1 MPTGN
6 GSQAAIASS
15 QSSIPTL
22 WLPAT
27 TSKGIIKRR
36 VVNIPSSQEN
46 LLQSD
51 AAWLDS
57 SGLPGHDYKPMP
69 DKLLKRLQKA
79 MQKRRQVSSAPSKKP
94 PLSQEVPVGRTNIQ
108 TAPVAT
114 KDLKT
119 AVESQTV
126 KSALPTKYNAVT
138 AVAALTPNVAR
149 APAQTATQAKQAYLA
164 QITTKLAEEPI
175 TTSVRATPK
184 QTTPKQTPAS
194 RRLAVQE
201 AARAVTITGES
212 APLASSA
219 TKTQTPAKDAS
230 RPINVGSDSAVTT
243 TQRQVASVTKP
254 DPLDG
259 KDVSRPAL
267 PALTQ
272 KTSPPLPPPPPATL
286 EKAKTQTA
294 TVQTAVVQTA
304 IVQTTVVQTVE
315 EEPEAEEE
323 AEEEQQHPGEL
334 RRSPS
339 WPDQLA
345 SDDYNSDNEAS
356 DEDGE
361 FIDGSDNV
369 DVHDSKLA
377 RRPQEIEIQQ
387 KVQQQQQQQLPN
399 AASTLPALDP
409 KKFPQA
415 NIAYSS
421 SPAAMDVEVP
431 NALGERRSSVVSRDG
446 QDLSSRVVQPPPNSS
461 PPPPGTPAAM
471 LRRLNRQSSSHAANG
486 TETSLAAKPV
496 GDASLS
502 PQLAAVDT
510 AAPQKAVR
518 PRRRLMKAPVFPA
531 SSTVSSLKAR
541 PSMADLRSNSAH
553 ASRRSSLA
561 SLSTGG
567 QYSSPMRTPALE
579 RVRAKPRA
587 ADVGDMSRRET
598 SIPLVAAAPAL
609 ESPSLS
615 AARLVS
621 AHREPRPLEESRN
634 APLPIF
640 QTVVSS
646 PAASTAVKDAPAP
659 RPMSPVLQ
667 TWMLPYEA
675 FVAAYPDYKGDLE
688 DFLRACYALQHTGAG
703 ALPPSF
709 LFDDVIHAFL
719 DYIEYIHEAR
729 FADAQPPQNL
739 AHWYNLHATGLICK
753 KSVVT
758 RDNVASILR
767 AYPDEV
773 RAIAQNAVVPSKAA
787 AASVVEGV
795 SAAAV
800 NGTTPGQT
808 LLADEQPE
816 DPTPFYQSFPP
827 GRPFHNTENQHTS
840 SQVTSSG
847 RPNSILQVLQDF
859 RGSNSTNEG
868 GLRHGQGRME
878 SPPLHGVFG
887 GDYNDCDISLD
898 HSVSQ
903 GLSSQDPGLGYTQD
917 GRNSPLG
924 QTRHLFEAT
933 QSSRLEEAD
942 QGLSEVQSSS
952 PIPSVLLPLDINKQI
967 GITQSSAELQRQR
980 QSPIPGEPV
989 VHRELVE
996 ETPAKHMVI
1005 SQKRSRRVSK
1015 STLLAPPTAVDANG
1029 APKTKVRPVMASH
1042 SSPRHEVVENANA
1055 DDDATFDDARAQG
1068 ARAEEHDDA
1077 ELYDTTIMSAQSA
1090 VESSWRLSPKPPP
1103 TKRSAAMQQ
1112 ERRRITIA
1120 ASDIGMVARMAAA
1133 EEVERVA
1140 PKRKLPKSMVRPGK
1154 CKSADPAASSEPVAA
1169 PPAYVATPV
1178 TGEPPKKKKKKSGH
1192 RQSTGGDL
1200 ALSASERFR
1209 KFLEKKVAEGLSE
1222 EC

>member
-1 MPTGN
+1 
-6 GSQAAIASS
+6 
-15 QSSIPTL
+15 
-22 WLPAT
+22 
-27 TSKGIIKRR
+27 
-36 VVNIPSSQEN
+36 
-46 LLQSD
+46 
-51 AAWLDS
+51 
-57 SGLPGHDYKPMP
+57 
-69 DKLLKRLQKA
+69 
-79 MQKRRQVSSAPSKKP
+79 
-94 PLSQEVPVGRTNIQ
+94 
-108 TAPVAT
+108 
-114 KDLKT
+114 
-119 AVESQTV
+119 
-126 KSALPTKYNAVT
+126 
-138 AVAALTPNVAR
+138 
-149 APAQTATQAKQAYLA
+149 
-164 QITTKLAEEPI
+164 
-175 TTSVRATPK
+175 
-184 QTTPKQTPAS
+184 
-194 RRLAVQE
+194 
-201 AARAVTITGES
+201 
-212 APLASSA
+212 
-219 TKTQTPAKDAS
+219 
-230 RPINVGSDSAVTT
+230 
-243 TQRQVASVTKP
+243 
-254 DPLDG
+254 
-259 KDVSRPAL
+259 
-267 PALTQ
+267 
-272 KTSPPLPPPPPATL
+272 
-286 EKAKTQTA
+286 
-294 TVQTAVVQTA
+294 
-304 IVQTTVVQTVE
+304 
-315 EEPEAEEE
+315 
-323 AEEEQQHPGEL
+323 
-334 RRSPS
+334 
-339 WPDQLA
+339 
-345 SDDYNSDNEAS
+345 
-356 DEDGE
+356 
-361 FIDGSDNV
+361 
-369 DVHDSKLA
+369 
-377 RRPQEIEIQQ
+377 
-387 KVQQQQQQQLPN
+387 
-399 AASTLPALDP
+399 
-409 KKFPQA
+409 
-415 NIAYSS
+415 
-421 SPAAMDVEVP
+421 
-431 NALGERRSSVVSRDG
+431 
-446 QDLSSRVVQPPPNSS
+446 
-461 PPPPGTPAAM
+461 
-471 LRRLNRQSSSHAANG
+471 
-486 TETSLAAKPV
+486 
-496 GDASLS
+496 
-502 PQLAAVDT
+502 
-510 AAPQKAVR
+510 
-518 PRRRLMKAPVFPA
+518 
-531 SSTVSSLKAR
+531 
-541 PSMADLRSNSAH
+541 
-553 ASRRSSLA
+553 
-561 SLSTGG
+561 
-567 QYSSPMRTPALE
+567 
-579 RVRAKPRA
+579 
-587 ADVGDMSRRET
+587 
-598 SIPLVAAAPAL
+598 
-609 ESPSLS
+609 
-615 AARLVS
+615 
-621 AHREPRPLEESRN
+621 
-634 APLPIF
+634 
-640 QTVVSS
+640 
-646 PAASTAVKDAPAP
+646 
-659 RPMSPVLQ
+659 MSPVLQ

-898 HSVSQ
+898 HS
-903 GLSSQDPGLGYTQD
+903 
-917 GRNSPLG
+917 
-924 QTRHLFEAT
+924 
-933 QSSRLEEAD
+933 
-942 QGLSEVQSSS
+942 
-952 PIPSVLLPLDINKQI
+952 I